1 MVIDFQNCLY
11 VLHEKKRKRKKNSCC
26 SRRDQTAGVRGNFQ
40 RCDLAASLRAS
51 KILCSDVGKH
61 RLRLSEPFDN
71 QRSFLTRV
79 SPRVCPHSAVII
91 TDYITASNFWCHFIV
106 LWGFFQSLLNI
117 VQQPHPDTVRHII

>member
-1 MVIDFQNCLY
+1 MFY
-11 VLHEKKRKRKKNSCC
+11 MRRKEKEKKDSGCR
-26 SRRDQTAGVRGNFQ
+26 RRDQTAGVSGNFQ
-40 RCDLAASLRAS
+40 RYDLAASLRAS

-106 LWGFFQSLLNI
+106 LWVFFQSLLNI
-117 VQQPHPDTVRHII
+117 VQQPHPDAVHYSFKITQ